1 MTITVDNLR
10 RRVPAG
16 ELLASGMGRGLI
28 RVRVSISNVRCAHP
42 QQPGGSR
49 GEGFGS
55 SAPIGVTWLGARA
68 VGRGDAKEA
77 MGASKDLRGRSQEWS
92 RLVGG
97 QDSNL
102 R

>member
-42 QQPGGSR
+42 QQPGGVEGRRLWLFGPNWGHMARRESR
-49 GEGFGS
+49 RSRRRERGHGGLEGPTG
-55 SAPIGVTWLGARA
+55 P
-68 VGRGDAKEA
+68 
-77 MGASKDLRGRSQEWS
+77 
-92 RLVGG
+92 
-97 QDSNL
+97 
-102 R
+102 